1 MIHKFEKAELKG
13 QRVSKKVLKQR
24 YSAVNQKIDFPPTK
38 LKVLRG
44 EVTAEEL
51 WKLLKDVNSKTLS
64 LYELEAEA
72 SRIKEMRAV
81 QNVFVKLSGS
91 SSWEAAKKRY
101 VSSYHHETC
110 YCTTVWQSESFSLHN
125 RLLISSFNVCMV
137 KNIFYTL

>member
-1 MIHKFEKAELKG
+1 LSNILFVSSEFSPELLAEVIDMIHKFEKAELKG

-24 YSAVNQKIDFPPTK
+24 HSAVNQKIDFPPTK

-51 WKLLKDVNSKTLS
+51 LKLLKDVNSKTLS

-91 SSWEAAKKRY
+91 SSWETAKKR
-101 VSSYHHETC
+101 
-110 YCTTVWQSESFSLHN
+110 
-125 RLLISSFNVCMV
+125 
-137 KNIFYTL
+137 